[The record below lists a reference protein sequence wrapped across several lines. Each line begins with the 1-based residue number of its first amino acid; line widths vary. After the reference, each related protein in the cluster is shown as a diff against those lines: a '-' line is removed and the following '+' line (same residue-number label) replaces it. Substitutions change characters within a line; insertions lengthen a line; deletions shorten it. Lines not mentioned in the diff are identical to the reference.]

1 MLFAAWKDKKA
12 LTAIWRNAYV
22 SNICDW
28 IIETIRKNKEHLR
41 LVISSIRVGVLA
53 KTYDEIYILSTI
65 KIYSFHLFSPLRQ
78 GRSSCWIYQKW
89 CSFFEN
95 CYRQAKMVEKKR
107 IIFLVSPY
115 WTLLFS
121 RKEHVKISI
130 TIVSSA
136 ALWLR
141 EDVGL
146 EKIPILQRI
155 FTCRKRQLK
164 HWNKM

>member
-12 LTAIWRNAYV
+12 LTAIWRNVCV
-22 SNICDW
+22 SNNCDW

-41 LVISSIRVGVLA
+41 LVISSVRVGVLV
-53 KTYDEIYILSTI
+53 KTDDEIYVLSTI
-65 KIYSFHLFSPLRQ
+65 KIYSCHLFSPLRQ
-78 GRSSCWIYQKW
+78 GRSSCWRYRKW

-95 CYRQAKMVEKKR
+95 CYHHAKMVEKKG
-107 IIFLVSPY
+107 IIFLASPY
-115 WTLLFS
+115 WPRLFS
-121 RKEHVKISI
+121 RKEHIKISI

-146 EKIPILQRI
+146 EKIPIVQRI

-164 HWNKM
+164 HWKKM

>member
-12 LTAIWRNAYV
+12 LTAIWRNVCV
-22 SNICDW
+22 SNNCDW
-28 IIETIRKNKEHLR
+28 IIETIRKNKQHLR
-41 LVISSIRVGVLA
+41 LVISSIRVGVVV
-53 KTYDEIYILSTI
+53 KTDDEIYVLSTI

-78 GRSSCWIYQKW
+78 RRSNCWIYRKW

-95 CYRQAKMVEKKR
+95 CYHHAKMVEKKR

-121 RKEHVKISI
+121 RKEHIKISI

-146 EKIPILQRI
+146 EEIPIVQRI

-164 HWNKM
+164 HWKKM